1 MNFIKKLF
9 ALIYLVLM
17 VCAGVFILTIAINI
31 VPSTTWSELL
41 DQLYASPNCQIALG
55 AVGVVFILIGI
66 IAPYRISKRLGSSK
80 LITFQ
85 NPDGEVTVSLSA
97 IETYV
102 RKVAKDIPGIK
113 DIKSSVKVNKKGI
126 NVVSYIGISAGT
138 NIPDTTERI
147 QVAVKNKI
155 QDMLGVEENI
165 NVTMHINKIDKDT
178 EIAPEA
184 PQEEESSSAGVPFRE
199 LE

>member
-17 VCAGVFILTIAINI
+17 VCVGALMVTIAINI

-41 DQLYASPNCQIALG
+41 EGLYTSVNYQIALG
-55 AVGVVFILIGI
+55 VIGAIFILIGI
-66 IAPYRISKRLGSSK
+66 IAPYRISKRLTGSK

-97 IETYV
+97 IENYV
-102 RKVAKDIPGIK
+102 RRVAKDIPGIK
-113 DIKSSVKVNKKGI
+113 DIKSNVKVNKKGI
-126 NVVSYIGISAGT
+126 NVVSYISISAGT

-155 QDMLGVEENI
+155 QDMLGVEETI
-165 NVTMHINKIDKDT
+165 NVTMHINKIEKT
-178 EIAPEA
+178 EGAEPEA
-184 PQEEESSSAGVPFRE
+184 EHEEEGSQGVPFRE
-199 LE
+199 LD